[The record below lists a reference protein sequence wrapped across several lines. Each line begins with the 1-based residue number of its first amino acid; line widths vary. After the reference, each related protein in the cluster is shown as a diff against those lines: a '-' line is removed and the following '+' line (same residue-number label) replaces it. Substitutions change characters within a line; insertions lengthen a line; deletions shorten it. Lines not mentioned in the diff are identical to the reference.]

1 MNILISK
8 IKNKC
13 ELKQIFATTHSAYIL
28 NKLGIEKVILIGK
41 RSTAFLK
48 NLPLDTQNYFKK
60 LSGYDTLRLILA
72 KKTILVEGPSDELI
86 IQKAYLMKHNKLP
99 LEDGIDIISV
109 RGLSFSR
116 FLDIAKE
123 LKNSVAVVTDND
135 GDYNKKIVEKYK
147 NYTSEKNIKIYA
159 SNNDSLTTLEP
170 HIISCNSL
178 ALLNKIFKTKHADIA
193 SLEAYM
199 KNNKTECAINLFDTS
214 ESIQFPQ
221 YVQDAIA

>member
-1 MNILISK
+1 
-8 IKNKC
+8 
-13 ELKQIFATTHSAYIL
+13 
-28 NKLGIEKVILIGK
+28 
-41 RSTAFLK
+41 
-48 NLPLDTQNYFKK
+48 
-60 LSGYDTLRLILA
+60 
-72 KKTILVEGPSDELI
+72 
-86 IQKAYLMKHNKLP
+86 MKHGKLP

-147 NYTSEKNIKIYA
+147 NYASEKNIKIYA

-170 HIISCNSL
+170 HIISCNNL
-178 ALLNKIFKTKHADIA
+178 ALLNKIFKTKHADIT
-193 SLEAYM
+193 SLETYM
-199 KNNKTECAINLFDTS
+199 KNNKTECAINLFETS